1 MTHGATPEAVV
12 VMGGG
17 GGTKKSRNKKRGR
30 RTWASS
36 GAGALPPPFYP
47 GPRVALALARPA
59 LHVVLEKRIHA
70 PPGRPQAAPEPNHRP
85 ESAPQ
90 MPLGPGNALG
100 TRGRRSSSAMPLT
113 RNTKPRMHR
122 STEELKAIFELQQVL

>member
-17 GGTKKSRNKKRGR
+17 TKKSRNKKRGC

-36 GAGALPPPFYP
+36 GAGALPPPFCP

-70 PPGRPQAAPEPNHRP
+70 PQVGRKPRQSQTTGQKVRP
-85 ESAPQ
+85 RCPWDR
-90 MPLGPGNALG
+90 G
-100 TRGRRSSSAMPLT
+100 TR
-113 RNTKPRMHR
+113 
-122 STEELKAIFELQQVL
+122 